1 MDTKTAKRLLKDLV
15 MAINNNDISEESFT
29 VILKNYIE
37 VK

>member
-15 MAINNNDISEESFT
+15 MAIDNNDISEESFT